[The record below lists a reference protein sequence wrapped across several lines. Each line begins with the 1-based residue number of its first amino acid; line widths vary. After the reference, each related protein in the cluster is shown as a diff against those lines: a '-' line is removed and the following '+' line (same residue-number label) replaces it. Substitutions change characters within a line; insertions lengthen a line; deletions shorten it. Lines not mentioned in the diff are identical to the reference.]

1 MYHCPGGRAGRGE
14 PDAAGPPCWPLWPA
28 PTPAGQRPAALVMNN
43 FEHHSGVAGYL
54 FCWPGRTPRSLPLK
68 VSSWLSN
75 VGSEVIL
82 SRRSPERT
90 HVWLRRACV
99 DLSSSMRPP
108 RGWEQGEQVSPG
120 EALHPGLSFRHQK
133 DSKRKWKWLSRVR
146 LFATAWTIQSMG
158 FSRPEY
164 WSAYPCPS
172 PGDLPN
178 PRIAPRS
185 PTVQADSLPAEPA
198 GQPPGKKSTGQTRQA
213 GQQGGW
219 GVAPG
224 RPAALP

>member
-99 DLSSSMRPP
+99 DLSSGMRPP

-146 LFATAWTIQSMG
+146 LFATAWTIQSME

-164 WSAYPCPS
+164 WSA
-172 PGDLPN
+172 
-178 PRIAPRS
+178 
-185 PTVQADSLPAEPA
+185 
-198 GQPPGKKSTGQTRQA
+198 
-213 GQQGGW
+213 
-219 GVAPG
+219 
-224 RPAALP
+224 